1 MKTEV
6 LRDLTREELDIK
18 HRDIL
23 EELFNLKLRKRV
35 QEVANPLILRTL
47 RRDLARI
54 TTILREDELGLRKV
68 AHMEESS

>member
-18 HRDIL
+18 HRDVL

-54 TTILREDELGLRKV
+54 TTILREDELGFRKV
-68 AHMEESS
+68 AHTEESS